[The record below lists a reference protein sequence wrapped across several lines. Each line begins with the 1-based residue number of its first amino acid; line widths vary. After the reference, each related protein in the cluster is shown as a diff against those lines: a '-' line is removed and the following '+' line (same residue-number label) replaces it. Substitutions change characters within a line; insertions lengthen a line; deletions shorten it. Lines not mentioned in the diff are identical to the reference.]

1 MWIFARGAARL
12 QETGKI
18 KTIPS
23 YYIPK
28 LFFEAIFEN
37 PSPKLDTVCIRM
49 DKSTK
54 LDGCVLDI
62 APYFSS
68 HHHAEAS
75 KNRSLPIGTPYS
87 GLKNIHIFGDIAS
100 EECGRALSSI
110 ILHQSGLVSLELMHT
125 SSTISPK
132 SILDQVMNVISQPQ
146 FQSL

>member
-1 MWIFARGAARL
+1 MSGWKIKNSFWSLFVEFLSELQHVDFCSGGRL

-28 LFFEAIFEN
+28 LFFEAVFEN

-68 HHHAEAS
+68 DHHAEAS

-87 GLKNIHIFGDIAS
+87 GLKNIHIFGWPIEILRS
-100 EECGRALSSI
+100 VYQQSI
-110 ILHQSGLVSLELMHT
+110 IKL
-125 SSTISPK
+125 
-132 SILDQVMNVISQPQ
+132 
-146 FQSL
+146 